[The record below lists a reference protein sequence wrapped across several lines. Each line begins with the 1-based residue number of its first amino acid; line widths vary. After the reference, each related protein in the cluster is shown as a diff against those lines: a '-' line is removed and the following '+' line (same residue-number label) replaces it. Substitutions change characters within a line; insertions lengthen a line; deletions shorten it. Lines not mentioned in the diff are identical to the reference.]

1 MSKRPRRSLFRHGD
15 RDQNERNIT
24 AVLDR
29 YRVRYHR
36 MPPGVG
42 FDLLVMVGP
51 AEFWEV
57 KNAALKW
64 SLTKAEQETKEY
76 CKTRGITYRVIETI
90 EQAASALAER
100 N

>member
-42 FDLLVMVGP
+42 FDLLVQVNPM
-51 AEFWEV
+51 ECWEV
-57 KNAALKW
+57 KSPTYKW
-64 SLTKAEQETKEY
+64 SLTK
-76 CKTRGITYRVIETI
+76 V
-90 EQAASALAER
+90 EQAAKLYCRERGIPYRIIETMEQAVEAIAER